1 MGRLYES
8 LGRVLAW
15 GQSESG
21 LLMSTQEAELRLTV
35 YSDSVIRVILERTET
50 EIREL
55 PYAVV
60 VEPEK
65 PEFEVKETEDMLI
78 LKTAKIKVLIC
89 RKPLRISFCD
99 LEGNFLNEDDC
110 ALGSGWIGDTV
121 ATYKALKED
130 EKFIGLG
137 EKTGPLNR
145 RGNAYTHWNTD
156 HFAYPTEADPLYCS
170 TPFYMGVHDEGHY
183 GLFLNNSHRSVFNF
197 GASNDRFS
205 SIQVE
210 GGPLDYFFFHNDSV
224 ADMVNDY
231 SWLTGRIELPPKW
244 ALGFQQCRYSY
255 YPDKEVLSIARTFRE
270 KQIPADVIYLDIH
283 YMQDYKVFTF
293 DKERFPDP
301 KKLTS
306 DLEKDGFK
314 TVVIVDP
321 GVKREEGYEPC
332 DNGISEDVFVKYP
345 DGELHA
351 AQVWPGWSYF
361 PDFTKE
367 EGRNWWSEKMKFY
380 TDNGIRG
387 FWNDM
392 NEPASWGQMTPD
404 LIEFDWE
411 GEKTTHREARNVY
424 GGLMS
429 QATKEGAEKHLDNK
443 RPLMLT
449 RAGFSGVQR
458 HSAVWTGDNI
468 ASDEHM
474 MAGVRLINS
483 MGLTGIPFAGYDVGG
498 FVDEASPD
506 LFARWISIGAFSP
519 FFRAHSMIGTRNAEP
534 WTFGET
540 TEAIARNYINL
551 RYKLMP
557 TIYTAMHRATVDG
570 MPLVRSLALL
580 YPYDEKVFD
589 TAYQNQYMFGESLLI
604 CPVESTKELVRVY
617 LPEGDW
623 YDLFTDQHYTG
634 NQEVAVDCPVEKLP
648 IFVKRGAPIIT
659 QSLVQSTSEKH
670 DGVMKLHV
678 WFKAE
683 GTACIYEDDGESY
696 DFRKDKWS
704 SRMIQYD
711 CPNNTIMF
719 GAQEGNFPST
729 FNRVRVIW
737 HGFEDRKVASA
748 DVTLSG
754 VEALEAIQLD
764 HKWVDDLPNFDPL
777 GAKVNSYSCNTY
789 QVEFDNSSDAF
800 ELTWKSEKFEA

>member
-1 MGRLYES
+1 MGRLYKSIGAVES
-8 LGRVLAW
+8 WEQTAQGISLKTADSLVRI
-15 GQSESG
+15 
-21 LLMSTQEAELRLTV
+21 TV
-35 YSDSVIRVILERTET
+35 YTDSIIRVFAEKTAEPQS
-50 EIREL
+50 EL

-60 VEPEK
+60 GTPQSVD
-65 PEFEVKETEDMLI
+65 FEIKETEDVI
-78 LKTAKIKVLIC
+78 FLKTSKIRVMIA
-89 RKPLRISFCD
+89 RKPLRISFSD
-99 LEGNFLNEDDC
+99 LEGNFLNEEDC
-110 ALGSGWIGDTV
+110 ALGAGWIGDTV
-121 ATYKALKED
+121 ATYRALKEG

-145 RGNAYTHWNTD
+145 AGNAYTQWNTD
-156 HFAYPTEADPLYCS
+156 HFAYPSDADPIYLS
-170 TPFYMGVHDEGHY
+170 TPFYMGIHDEGHY
-183 GLFLNNSHRSVFNF
+183 GIFLNNSHRSVINF

-205 SIQVE
+205 SIQAE
-210 GGPLDYFFFHNDSV
+210 GGAMDYFFFHNDSV
-224 ADMVNDY
+224 AEIVSDY
-231 SWLTGRIELPPKW
+231 SWLTGRIALPPKW

-255 YPDKEVLSIARTFRE
+255 YPDKEVMSVARTFRE
-270 KQIPADVIYLDIH
+270 KKIPADVIYLDIH
-283 YMQDYKVFTF
+283 YMKDYKVFTF
-293 DKERFPDP
+293 DDERFPNP
-301 KKLTS
+301 IKLTS

-321 GVKREEGYEPC
+321 GVKKEKGYEPC
-332 DNGISEDVFVKYP
+332 EDGVKQDVFVKYP
-345 DGELHA
+345 DGELHC

-361 PDFTKE
+361 PDFTKQK
-367 EGRNWWSEKMKFY
+367 GRNWWADKMKFY

-404 LIEFDWE
+404 LIDFDFD
-411 GEKTTHREARNVY
+411 GNKTTHREARNVY

-429 QATKEGAEKHLDNK
+429 RATKEGADKHLDNK

-458 HSAVWTGDNI
+458 YAAVWTGDNI
-468 ASDEHM
+468 ASDDHM

-540 TEAIARNYINL
+540 TEAIARNYVNL

-557 TIYTAMHRATVDG
+557 SIYTAMHRATQDG

-580 YPYDEKVFD
+580 YPTDEKVYD
-589 TAYQNQYMFGESLLI
+589 TSYQNQYMFGESLLI
-604 CPVESTKELVRVY
+604 CPVESTKDLVRVY
-617 LPEGDW
+617 LPEGTW
-623 YDLFTDQHYTG
+623 YDLFTDKKYHG
-634 NQEVAVDCPVEKLP
+634 NQEVVVDCPVEKLP

-659 QSLVQSTSEKH
+659 QSLVQSTAEKH
-670 DGVMKLHV
+670 DGVLNLHV

-696 DFRKDKWS
+696 DFEKGKCS
-704 SRMIQYD
+704 SREIKYD
-711 CPNNTIMF
+711 CPNNTISV
-719 GAQEGNFPST
+719 GAQEGDFASE
-729 FNRVRVIW
+729 FIKVRVIW
-737 HGFEDRKVASA
+737 HGFEDRAVKTVSVHGKSLNANS
-748 DVTLSG
+748 
-754 VEALEAIQLD
+754 EK
-764 HKWVDDLPNFDPL
+764 HKWVETLPNFDPL
-777 GAKVNSYSCNTY
+777 GDSVTEYSSNVFT
-789 QVEFDNSSDAF
+789 VEFENTDKAF
-800 ELTWKSEKFEA
+800 QLTWESELND

>member
-1 MGRLYES
+1 MKQLFQS
-8 LGRVLAW
+8 LGAVIAFKETQNGVL
-15 GQSESG
+15 
-21 LLMSTQEAELRLTV
+21 LSTDDADVHVTV
-35 YSDSVIRVILERTET
+35 YSSSIVRVFIDKTENDGS
-50 EIREL
+50 EL

-60 VEPEK
+60 EK
-65 PEFEVKETEDMLI
+65 PQKTKFEVKETEDVI
-78 LKTAKIKVLIC
+78 FIRTSKLKVMIS
-89 RKPLRISFCD
+89 RKPLRISFTD
-99 LEGNFLNEDDC
+99 LEGKFLNEDDC
-110 ALGSGWIGDTV
+110 SFGTGWMGDTV
-121 ATYKALKED
+121 VSYKALMEG

-145 RGNAYTHWNTD
+145 AGNAYTQWNTD
-156 HFAYPTEADPLYCS
+156 HFGYPTNADPIYLS
-170 TPFYMGVHDEGHY
+170 TPFYMGIHKDGHY
-183 GLFLNNSHRSVFNF
+183 GIFLNNSHRSVINF

-205 SIQVE
+205 SIQAE
-210 GGPLDYFFFHNDSV
+210 GGPMDYFFFHNDSV
-224 ADMVNDY
+224 AEMVSDY
-231 SWLTGRIELPPKW
+231 SWLTGRIPLPPKW

-255 YPDKEVLSIARTFRE
+255 YPDSEVLNVARTFRE
-270 KQIPADVIYLDIH
+270 KKIPADVIYLDIH

-293 DKERFPDP
+293 DEERFPNP
-301 KKLTS
+301 KQLTA

-321 GVKREEGYEPC
+321 GVKKEKGYEPC
-332 DNGISEDVFVKYP
+332 EDGVKKDVFVKYP

-367 EGRNWWSEKMKFY
+367 SARNWWSDQMKFY

-411 GEKTTHREARNVY
+411 GDTTTHREARNVY

-429 QATKEGAEKHLDNK
+429 RATKEGADKYLDNK

-458 HSAVWTGDNI
+458 YAAVWTGDNI

-498 FVDEASPD
+498 FVGESSPE

-540 TEAIARNYINL
+540 TTAIARNYINL

-557 TIYTAMHRATVDG
+557 TIYTAMHRATIDG

-580 YPYDEKVFD
+580 YPTDEKVYD
-589 TAYQNQYMFGESLLI
+589 PAYQNQYMFGESLLV
-604 CPVESTKELVRVY
+604 CPVESTKDLVRVY
-617 LPEGDW
+617 LPEGTW
-623 YDLFTDQHYTG
+623 YDLFTDKYYKG
-634 NQEVAVDCPVEKLP
+634 NQEVVVECPVEKLP
-648 IFVKRGAPIIT
+648 VFVKRGAPIIT
-659 QSLVQSTSEKH
+659 QSLVQSTAEKH
-670 DGVMKLHV
+670 DGVLNLHV

-696 DFRKDKWS
+696 DFENGKWS
-704 SRMIQYD
+704 SREIKYD
-711 CPNNTIMF
+711 CPNNTILL
-719 GAQEGNFPST
+719 GAQEGDYASDFDK
-729 FNRVRVIW
+729 VRVIW
-737 HGFEDRKVASA
+737 HGFQDRKVK
-748 DVTLSG
+748 T
-754 VEALEAIQLD
+754 VEVHGKSLKAKSEE
-764 HKWVDDLPNFDPL
+764 HRWVDALPNFDPL
-777 GAKVNSYSCNTY
+777 GASVTDYKCDVFT
-789 QVEFDNSSDAF
+789 VEFKNTDKAF
-800 ELTWKSEKFEA
+800 ELTWKSELLERG